1 MSKFNDKL
9 KIFLEISK
17 IQKNYSQFNKLIE
30 KILKIFINKFEISDG
45 FNDEFNDI
53 LNLCKIVVKKN

>member
-1 MSKFNDKL
+1 VSKFNDKL